1 MFPTRRRVL
10 RSSLLTNAVAYLV
23 GVCLASTV
31 TALGA
36 YRVTTS
42 VLSDFQGGHSASTH
56 DEARTGSRPS
66 AASPV
71 SLRASPQTP
80 VPNSE
85 AVRKTFPRFAQAYGS
100 PYSYYGERNYHYRH
114 EEPDEDEDYDERDNR
129 PTGYRPSGRGAHT
142 TLCVRLCDGYYFPIS
157 FSVGRSRFERDAQT
171 CERSCPGQA
180 RLFVHANPGGAAD
193 DMVDLSGKPYRDLKT
208 AFLYRTEYV
217 PSCRCKPDAWDA
229 EARQQHRVYAL
240 EAAARR
246 GDTQVKAELAELTA
260 KMKRERA
267 GQDAASVPQANAPA
281 RVADAPP
288 SEAPRRRFN
297 ADDTTDRMGVGGRRE
312 SRERPSSSWARETD
326 WIARAL
332 GLR

>member
-1 MFPTRRRVL
+1 
-10 RSSLLTNAVAYLV
+10 
-23 GVCLASTV
+23 V

-36 YRVTTS
+36 YRVATS
-42 VLSDFQGGHSASTH
+42 VLADFQAGPSASMH
-56 DEARTGSRPS
+56 DEVRAGSRPI
-66 AASPV
+66 ASPA
-71 SLRASPQTP
+71 SSRASPQTP

-85 AVRKTFPRFAQAYGS
+85 PVRKTLPRFAQAYGS
-100 PYSYYGERNYHYRH
+100 PYSYYGERNYHYRYQ
-114 EEPDEDEDYDERDNR
+114 EPEDDEDHDYRGGDRS
-129 PTGYRPSGRGAHT
+129 TGYRRSSGAYT

-157 FSVGRSRFERDAQT
+157 FSVSRSRFERDAQT

-180 RLFVHANPGGAAD
+180 RLFVHSNPGGEVD
-193 DMVDLSGKPYRDLKT
+193 GSMVDLSGNPYRDLKT
-208 AFLYRTEYV
+208 AFLYRAENV
-217 PSCRCKPDAWDA
+217 PSCKCKPDPWDA

-240 EAAARR
+240 EAAARA
-246 GDTQVKAELAELTA
+246 GDPQAKAELAELGA

-267 GQDAASVPQANAPA
+267 GQDTASTPQANAPA

-288 SEAPRRRFN
+288 NEAPRRRSN
-297 ADDTTDRMGVGGRRE
+297 AADTTERMGLGGRNE